1 MTNAADR
8 CPQCGAFVELVHV
21 HGHGQ
26 CPVCHGNVEPCCA
39 GAGDEVRA
47 SGEGDAPFESHLF
60 DLAFARLGG
69 ARVTVTTEALLH
81 ALVELLDVDLPA
93 ASIVVQAG
101 ERVGVIVA
109 AGPGC
114 HRLAALS

>member
-1 MTNAADR
+1 MTDAADR

-26 CPVCHGNVEPCCA
+26 CPVCHTNVAPCCA

-47 SGEGDAPFESHLF
+47 SGEGDAPFDPHLF
-60 DLAFARLGG
+60 ERCFERLGG
-69 ARVTVTTEALLH
+69 PRATVTTEALLH
-81 ALVELLDVDLPA
+81 TLVEVLDVDLQA
-93 ASIVVQAG
+93 ATIVLQAG
-101 ERVGVIVA
+101 EHVGAVTP

-114 HRLAALS
+114 HRLVARS